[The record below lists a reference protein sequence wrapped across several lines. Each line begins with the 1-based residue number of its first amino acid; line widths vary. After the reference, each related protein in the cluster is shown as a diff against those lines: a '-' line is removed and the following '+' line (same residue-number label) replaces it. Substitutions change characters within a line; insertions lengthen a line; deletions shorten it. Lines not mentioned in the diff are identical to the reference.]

1 VIQYPCSWGKDGL
14 STKMQYNNRVVMAS
28 DYFIGL
34 PQWKHPQWINT
45 ILSDREQPELSQYA
59 ASFSSVEGNTTFY
72 GLPTTETVQRWYQQ
86 TPDGFRFCFKFPQA
100 ISHQS
105 GLQHCEQALLETFR
119 QLAPLEHKLGMLCL
133 QLPARFGP
141 SHLPQLAG
149 FLQTLPAGFRYAVEV
164 RHPAF
169 FDGGEAEKQL
179 NGLLHLMGVNRTM
192 FDTRALFA
200 TTRTDPVTREALQQK
215 PQLPLRVLAT
225 GDAPMLRFITPLHW
239 QEGTEWLQPW
249 VDKLLQWLD
258 AGKTPFV
265 FMHTPS
271 NAEAPELARWLAQQL
286 EQQRPG
292 LKGFVDWKE
301 RPRARQRQPGL
312 F

>member
-1 VIQYPCSWGKDGL
+1 MKL
-14 STKMQYNNRVVMAS
+14 QYNNRVAMAS

-34 PQWKHPQWINT
+34 PQWKHPQWGNT
-45 ILSDREQPELSQYA
+45 ILFDSEQSELGQYA

-72 GLPTTETVQRWYQQ
+72 GLPTMATVQRWCQD
-86 TPDGFRFCFKFPQA
+86 TPDAFRFCFKFPQT

-105 GLQHCEQALLETFR
+105 ALLHCDQALLETFR
-119 QLAPLEHKLGMLCL
+119 RLSPLGQKLGMLCL

-141 SHLPQLAG
+141 ANLPQLAA
-149 FLQTLPAGFRYAVEV
+149 FLHVLPAGFRYAVEV

-169 FDGGEAEKQL
+169 FDGGEAERQL
-179 NGLLHLMGVNRTM
+179 NALLRRLGVNRIM

-200 TTRTDPVTREALQQK
+200 STRTDPITREALQQK
-215 PQLPLRVLAT
+215 PHLPLRVLAT

-239 QEGTEWLQPW
+239 REGTDWLQPW
-249 VDKLLQWLD
+249 VGKLLQWID

-286 EQQRPG
+286 ERQRPG
-292 LKGFVDWKE
+292 LKGFVDWNE
-301 RPRARQRQPGL
+301 RPRTRQRQPGL